1 MRRAGSAE
9 SAIQAVG
16 PFSSLRWRLGLVYA
30 LVLAVCL
37 VVILTLVSALVERA
51 LIEST
56 AARLQVEAGL
66 IADAAGNAPTTT
78 LPAPEVA
85 RILGGQETA
94 VVILDESGTTLAM
107 QANGA
112 TADVLGARLA
122 RTTYAAAVEQ
132 SRIIEAVLPA
142 TGDGPRVLV
151 VAAPIRFDAAVASES
166 TPDPGTP
173 TDAPTARP
181 TRPPTPEPTSRAAA
195 PPANPGRGQ
204 DLGQGQGRGQGQGAG
219 QGQGKG
225 IGRGSGLGRSGA
237 PGLATAAPGAA
248 GGADQGGGSAGG
260 SGNDPAI
267 AVVRPNAIAQLGVS
281 LAAVDAALTDLRST
295 LLLVGLV
302 AFAVTLGI
310 ALSVTS
316 LGLRPLTRVAAV
328 ADQVAAG
335 DLSAR
340 AVLPAGADEIGRL
353 GRAFDRMIDRLEA
366 AFGAQRQFAADASHE
381 LRSPLTVLGGYV
393 DVLAQEA
400 ALGGGSPV
408 GRILASM
415 RREIDRLSRLASDL
429 LLLTQLEAGGG
440 RLVPERVDLGDLVG
454 DLAEAARVM
463 AGDRRVEFERTGA
476 TPVMA
481 DLDRLTQAM
490 LNLVDNA
497 VRYTP
502 IDGLIRLSSWHDG
515 TISDGGRAHSEQVA
529 GDAPHGWAVAQ
540 VWNQGEPIPPDRL
553 GHLFDRFDRG
563 GRGAEPGHHA
573 GLGLAIVKAIV
584 ESSGGLVSVAS
595 DSTGTRF
602 EVRLPLAL

>member
-1 MRRAGSAE
+1 M
-9 SAIQAVG
+9 G

-30 LVLAVCL
+30 LVLAGCL
-37 VVILTLVSALVERA
+37 VVILSLVGALVERA

-132 SRIIEAVLPA
+132 SRIIEAVLPS

-166 TPDPGTP
+166 TPDAGTP
-173 TDAPTARP
+173 TPGPTAKP
-181 TRPPTPEPTSRAAA
+181 TRAPTPEPTSRAAA
-195 PPANPGRGQ
+195 HPPANPGRGQ
-204 DLGQGQGRGQGQGAG
+204 GLGQGQGRGQGQGAG
-219 QGQGKG
+219 QGEGKG

-260 SGNDPAI
+260 SGSDPAI

-295 LLLVGLV
+295 LLLVGLI

-353 GRAFDRMIDRLEA
+353 GRAFDRMVDRLEA

-393 DVLAQEA
+393 DVLAQET
-400 ALGGGSPV
+400 ALGSGSPV

-440 RLVPERVDLGDLVG
+440 RLVPQRLDLGDLVS

-463 AGDRRVEFERTGA
+463 AGDRRVEVERTGA

-502 IDGLIRLSSWHDG
+502 NDGLIRLSSWHDG
-515 TISDGGRAHSEQVA
+515 AISDGGRAHSEQVS
-529 GDAPHGWAVAQ
+529 GDPARGWAVAQ
-540 VWNQGEPIPPDRL
+540 VWNEGEPIPPDRL

-563 GRGAEPGHHA
+563 GRGAEPGRHA

-584 ESSGGLVSVAS
+584 ESSGGLVSAAS

>member
-1 MRRAGSAE
+1 MGRFR
-9 SAIQAVG
+9 
-16 PFSSLRWRLGLVYA
+16 SLRWRLGLVYA
-30 LVLAVCL
+30 VVLAGCL
-37 VVILTLVSALVERA
+37 AIILALVGALVERA
-51 LIEST
+51 LIDST

-94 VVILDESGTTLAM
+94 VVILDESGSTLAT

-112 TADVLGARLA
+112 TADVFGARLA
-122 RTTYAAAVEQ
+122 STTYAAAVEQ
-132 SRIIEAVLPA
+132 SRIIQAVLPA
-142 TGDGPRVLV
+142 IGDGPRVLV
-151 VAAPIRFDAAVASES
+151 VAAPIRFDATVADGS
-166 TPDPGTP
+166 TPDPATATP
-173 TDAPTARP
+173 APTVKP
-181 TRPPTPEPTSRAAA
+181 TRAPAPDPTSRAAG
-195 PPANPGRGQ
+195 PPAANPGRGQ
-204 DLGQGQGRGQGQGAG
+204 GQGQGQGQGAG
-219 QGQGKG
+219 QGQGQG
-225 IGRGSGLGRSGA
+225 IGRGAGLGRSGA
-237 PGLATAAPGAA
+237 PGLATAAPGTA
-248 GGADQGGGSAGG
+248 GGAGKGGGSTGG
-260 SGNDPAI
+260 SGAGNDPAV

-281 LAAVDAALTDLRST
+281 LAAVDAALMDLRST
-295 LLLVGLV
+295 LLLVGIV
-302 AFAVTLGI
+302 AFVVTLGI
-310 ALSVTS
+310 ALGVTS

-393 DVLAQEA
+393 DVLAQDA
-400 ALGGGSPV
+400 AMGGSSPV
-408 GRILASM
+408 GRILTSM

-440 RLVPERVDLGDLVG
+440 RLVPQRLDLGEVVG

-463 AGDRRVEFERTGA
+463 AGDRRVEVERAGP

-481 DLDRLTQAM
+481 DLDRLTQAL

-502 IDGLIRLSSWHDG
+502 DGGLIRLSSWHDG
-515 TISDGGRAHSEQVA
+515 EAQ
-529 GDAPHGWAVAQ
+529 GWAVAQ
-540 VWNQGEPIPPDRL
+540 VWNEGEPIPPDRL

-563 GRGAEPGHHA
+563 GRGADPGRHA

-584 ESSGGLVSVAS
+584 ESSGGRVSVAS
-595 DSTGTRF
+595 DGAGTRF
-602 EVRLPLAL
+602 EVRLPLAP